1 MFLGWERSSIVDAR
15 VQCGLLHM
23 YESIPWKW
31 ERVESVES
39 LENVSG
45 KESNGGP

>member
-1 MFLGWERSSIVDAR
+1 LLLDIRADAR

-31 ERVESVES
+31 GRVESVES
-39 LENVSG
+39 IENDSG
-45 KESNGGP
+45 EESRTA